1 MFPEK
6 VPTPLHAALV
16 AALFGLLASGP
27 ACAQTS
33 ETPPPPPSGQ
43 QLEKVEVTGSNISR
57 TDEATADN
65 IQTLTAAD
73 IQQSGKETIADLLH
87 SISANFASY
96 NETFSNSFSPGA
108 AGIALRGLSQK
119 NTLVLINGQRIANYG
134 FAQNLEDTYVDLNSI
149 PANAV
154 DHIDILKDGASS
166 IYGSDAIAG
175 VVNVVLRTD
184 YQERVV
190 EAGYGQ
196 GPAGNESTRDITTTL
211 GFGSLATDGW
221 NVMLAASYLKRS
233 QVLASEV
240 PFLAGNDFRSHPGG
254 QYNFATQDA
263 YLSDANPGLPQAA
276 FPTCGSGN
284 PGVVLPLTIFPTSAT
299 GTICGYN
306 QASQTD
312 EIPQS
317 ERTSLVSTGI
327 WNITPTL
334 TGTADIFLANVNTTV
349 TQSPAQ
355 LGPTAV
361 VFNPATGGVLTVPN
375 TLPVGNPSNPGATP
389 QDIVYTFNSVGP
401 QDYVVRSNTARL
413 AAGLKGALIGSWDW
427 TANAAVSENDV
438 TQTNY
443 NSILVPA
450 LATVIANGSYNFLNP
465 SQTPAANN
473 ALRTSFNSSS
483 VSELETIG
491 LKASGD
497 LFSLPAG
504 PLQAAV
510 GYEFR
515 HESIVETPDQ
525 LITSGQILGYGS
537 TKVDGSRD
545 VNAVFGELVV
555 PIIKDME
562 ADLAVREEDYSDA
575 GQNFSPKLSLRYQ
588 PFSMLVLRGSISA
601 GFRAPSLPEI
611 SNASS
616 TAFTSVSDPIDPLG
630 RPSESIAEVIQA
642 NPNLKPEKS
651 TNLDLGF
658 VFSPIRDLSL
668 SVDYYRINVRNAVA
682 EETTAQNIVD
692 DPTAYPGQIFRTA
705 GGLLNYVIVPYAN
718 LYEIST
724 DGFDIGIQHQLKDLP
739 FSSTFTT
746 ELNATILDRLAV
758 NSQQGGPL
766 TNYAGTDG
774 WLYFSP
780 IGGGGPAPRIRG
792 SISGT
797 WENPNWTARLAA
809 NYISGYTE
817 VLCALEVGY
826 CGGALPQQEAA
837 AANVGSQ
844 TTLDIYGA
852 YKGFKHWTIYGS
864 VLNLLNRRPPF
875 DAYSYPF
882 DITMYDATGRFA
894 SIHAEYKF

>member
-1 MFPEK
+1 MLQEN
-6 VPTPLHAALV
+6 V
-16 AALFGLLASGP
+16 AAVSKAVVSTVFLTFCSVTPVL
-27 ACAQTS
+27 AQTS
-33 ETPPPPPSGQ
+33 ETPAPPPSDQ
-43 QLEKVEVTGSNISR
+43 QLEKVQVTGSNISR
-57 TDEATADN
+57 TDAASADN
-65 IQTLTAAD
+65 IQTITAQD
-73 IQQSGKETIADLLH
+73 IQQSGKETVADLLH
-87 SISANFASY
+87 SLSANFASY

-119 NTLVLINGQRIANYG
+119 NTLVLLNGQRMVNYG
-134 FAQNLEDTYVDLNSI
+134 FAQNLEDTYVDLNTI

-175 VVNVVLRTD
+175 VVNIVLKTD
-184 YQERVV
+184 YQERTV
-190 EAGYGQ
+190 EVGYGQ
-196 GPAGNESTRDITTTL
+196 GPNGNEATRDMTATV
-211 GFGSLATDGW
+211 GFGNLATDGW
-221 NVMLAASYLKRS
+221 NVMVAASYLKRS

-240 PFLAGNDFRSHPGG
+240 PYLAGSDFRNHPGG
-254 QYNFATQDA
+254 VFSWSTQDA
-263 YLSDANPGLPQAA
+263 YISDANPNLPQSA
-276 FPTCGSGN
+276 FPTCGGSGN
-284 PGVVLPLTIFPTSAT
+284 PGQVLPLSLFPTSAT

-306 QASQTD
+306 GASQTD

-317 ERTSLVSTGI
+317 ERTNLVSTGI
-327 WNITPTL
+327 WKINSNL
-334 TGTADIFLANVNTTV
+334 TATGDLFVANVNTAV
-349 TQSPAQ
+349 TGGPAQ

-361 VFNPATGGVLTVPN
+361 VFNPATGGVLSVPN

-389 QDIVYTFNSVGP
+389 QDIIYTFSSVGP

-413 AAGLKGALIGSWDW
+413 AAGLQGSLGTWDW
-427 TANAAVSENDV
+427 TANVGYSENDV

-443 NSILVPA
+443 NSIVVPA
-450 LATVIANGSYNFLNP
+450 LEAAIANGTYNFLNP
-465 SQTPAANN
+465 SLTPAANN
-473 ALRTSFNSSS
+473 SLRTSFSSPS
-483 VSELETIG
+483 VSRLETLG
-491 LKASGD
+491 LKATGD
-497 LFSLPAG
+497 LFGLPAG

-515 HESIVETPDQ
+515 HESIDETPDP

-537 TKVDGSRD
+537 TKVDGARS
-545 VNAVFGELVV
+545 VNAVFGELSIPV
-555 PIIKDME
+555 IKNME

-575 GQNFSPKLSLRYQ
+575 GNNFSPKLSLRYQ
-588 PFSMLVLRGSISA
+588 PIDMLVLRGSISA

-658 VFSPIRDLSL
+658 VFSPIRDLSF

-682 EETTAQNIVD
+682 EETTAQTIVD
-692 DPTAYPGQIFRTA
+692 DPAAYPGQIFRTS
-705 GGLLNYVIVPYAN
+705 GGLLNYVVIPYSN
-718 LYEIST
+718 LYEVST
-724 DGFDIGIQHQLKDLP
+724 DGYDIGAQHVLHLP
-739 FSSTFTT
+739 GDSKFTT

-797 WENPNWTARLAA
+797 WENPIWVARLQA

-826 CGGALPQQEAA
+826 CGGATPQQEAA
-837 AANVGSQ
+837 AANVASQ
-844 TTLDIYGA
+844 TTLDIYGE
-852 YKGFKHWTIYGS
+852 YKGIKHWTIYGS
-864 VLNLLNRRPPF
+864 VINLLNRRPPF